1 MIEREAADRRKPQN
15 GFKSSARAEGLGKR
29 CPASH
34 VCTRSLT
41 SGYEEI
47 RLGSYPIVDKN
58 KSHIHPALF
67 SLLTVTW
74 LRDNTAQ
81 VTINQAACLSFSR
94 FFFFFPHASCFPV
107 TSLWQISYLT
117 SPEIKQYKPCSV
129 FLPDAFIWLAWL
141 EDLMTNSQIYLSRA
155 RKRWLE
161 DLKRKVHS
169 TSAVMG

>member
-1 MIEREAADRRKPQN
+1 MIEREAADRRKSQS
-15 GFKSSARAEGLGKR
+15 GFKSAAGAEGPGKR
-29 CPASH
+29 CPTSH

-67 SLLTVTW
+67 SLLTVTR

-94 FFFFFPHASCFPV
+94 SSCTRLVSLSHFPDRFLTSRHQRSNH
-107 TSLWQISYLT
+107 TSLARCFSTLL
-117 SPEIKQYKPCSV
+117 S
-129 FLPDAFIWLAWL
+129 LDWL
-141 EDLMTNSQIYLSRA
+141 
-155 RKRWLE
+155 
-161 DLKRKVHS
+161 DLKI
-169 TSAVMG
+169 